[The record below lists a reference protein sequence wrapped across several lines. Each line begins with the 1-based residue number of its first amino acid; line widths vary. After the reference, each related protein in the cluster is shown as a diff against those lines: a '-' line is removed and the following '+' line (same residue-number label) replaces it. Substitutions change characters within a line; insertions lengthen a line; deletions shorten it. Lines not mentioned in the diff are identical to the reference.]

1 MHDTTFQTGHLLAN
15 RSFSSAQIE
24 SFMDKLIH
32 QDKCFTYEFSAPA
45 SFNLEPLFYN
55 LQNEHFISKIDAF
68 ICTDSPLGQ
77 LKHSAILASL
87 KIQNTFGIPSITTI
101 SMRDKNTLA
110 LQSDLL
116 GMNSLDLRLI
126 LALTGDPLRLGNQPQ
141 AKGVFEGNSL
151 LLLKI
156 IRALNCQKNINGE
169 SLSGDSKPIYPF
181 CVLNSYANKKENLYH
196 KMQEKIQNGA
206 QAIFTQPIYDPNIAQ
221 ELLQWCKQ
229 INAQYQT
236 KCVLVF
242 GFFPIF
248 SYKTALFLHHRLPGV
263 FVPQDWLS
271 QMKQASLEGT
281 EEQIG
286 LEKNK
291 NLFSTLYQL
300 HQKFHFMSA
309 NKPHLIEKI
318 IC

>member
-1 MHDTTFQTGHLLAN
+1 MTNTLLKTDNIVADTFQ
-15 RSFSSAQIE
+15 SSQIE
-24 SFMDKLIH
+24 SFMDKLATKG
-32 QDKCFTYEFSAPA
+32 KCFTYEFSAPA
-45 SFNLEPLFYN
+45 SFNLEPLFSK
-55 LQNEHFISKIDAF
+55 LQNEQFITKLDAF
-68 ICTDSPLGQ
+68 VCTDSPLGK

-87 KIQNTFGIPSITTI
+87 KLQNTFKIPSITTI

-110 LQSDLL
+110 LQSDIV

-156 IRALNCQKNINGE
+156 IKALNCQKDINGTT
-169 SLSGDSKPIYPF
+169 LNGDSKPIYPF
-181 CVLNSYANKKENLYH
+181 CVLNSYANKKENLYN

-206 QAIFTQPIYDPNIAQ
+206 HAIFTQPIYDINIAQ
-221 ELLQWCKQ
+221 ELLEWCEQ
-229 INAQYQT
+229 INTQNQT

-248 SYKTALFLHHRLPGV
+248 SYKTALFLHHKLPGV
-263 FVPQDWLS
+263 FIPENWLKE
-271 QMKQASLEGT
+271 MKLASEQNT
-281 EEQIG
+281 EAQVG
-286 LEKNK
+286 LEKSQI
-291 NLFSTLYQL
+291 LFSNLYKT
-300 HQKFHFMSA
+300 HQKIHFMSA
-309 NKPHLIEKI
+309 NKPDLIEKI

>member
-1 MHDTTFQTGHLLAN
+1 MHNILKTSQNLSSNQTN
-15 RSFSSAQIE
+15 ITIE
-24 SFMDKLIH
+24 SFIHKLIH
-32 QDKCFTYEFSAPA
+32 QKKCFTYEFSAPA
-45 SFNLEPLFYN
+45 SFDLNPLFN
-55 LQNEHFISKIDAF
+55 QLQNKNFTNNLDAF
-68 ICTDSPLGQ
+68 VCTDSPLGR

-87 KIQNTFGIPSITTI
+87 KLQNTFKIPSITTI

-116 GMNSLDLRLI
+116 GMNSLDLRLV

-156 IRALNCQKNINGE
+156 INALNCQKDINGE
-169 SLSGDSKPIYPF
+169 NLDGDSKPIYPF
-181 CVLNSYANKKENLYH
+181 CVLNSYAVKKENLYR

-206 QAIFTQPIYDPNIAQ
+206 QAIFTQPIYDLNIAQ
-221 ELLQWCKQ
+221 ELLQWCEY
-229 INAQYQT
+229 INTQYQT
-236 KCVLVF
+236 KCVLVL

-248 SYKTALFLHHRLPGV
+248 SYKTALFLHHKLPGV
-263 FVPQDWLS
+263 FIPQDWLLEM
-271 QMKQASLEGT
+271 QQASLKGVEF
-281 EEQIG
+281 QVG

-291 NLFSTLYQL
+291 TLFTELYKL

-309 NKPHLIEKI
+309 NKPDLIEKI
-318 IC
+318 IY

>member
-1 MHDTTFQTGHLLAN
+1 MQNSFKASKSYTQD
-15 RSFSSAQIE
+15 SFSSAQIE
-24 SFMDKLIH
+24 SFIEKLLGKE
-32 QDKCFTYEFSAPA
+32 KCFTYEFSAPA
-45 SFNLEPLFYN
+45 SFNLQPLFDN
-55 LQNEHFISKIDAF
+55 LKSEHFIAKLDAF
-68 ICTDSPLGQ
+68 VCTDSPLGK

-87 KIQNTFGIPSITTI
+87 KIQNTFKIPSITTI

-151 LLLKI
+151 LLLRI
-156 IRALNCQKNINGE
+156 INALNQQKDINSENIH
-169 SLSGDSKPIYPF
+169 GDSKPIYPF
-181 CVLNSYANKKENLYH
+181 CVLNSYANKKENLYR

-221 ELLQWCKQ
+221 ELLQWCEE
-229 INAQYQT
+229 INAQCQT

-248 SYKTALFLHHRLPGV
+248 SYKTALFLHHKLPGV
-263 FVPQDWLS
+263 FVPQDWLI
-271 QMKQASLEGT
+271 QMQEASLKGT
-281 EEQIG
+281 ESQVG

-291 NLFSTLYQL
+291 MLFQTLYKL

-309 NKPHLIEKI
+309 NKPDLIEKI